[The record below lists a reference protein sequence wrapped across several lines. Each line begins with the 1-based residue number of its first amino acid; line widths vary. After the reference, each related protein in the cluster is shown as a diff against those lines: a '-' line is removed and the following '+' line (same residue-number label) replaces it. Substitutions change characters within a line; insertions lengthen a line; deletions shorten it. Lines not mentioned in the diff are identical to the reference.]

1 MTASITHPLAPP
13 QARPDP
19 VRSSP
24 VAAPVHT
31 VWGLDPMQLHT
42 RFWAS
47 RGIQVVRQGEPSA
60 IVPHAELYLLADP
73 RTLTIFRTASIVE
86 QIAWLNADLMFV
98 RITDSRSRGY
108 REFIVMD
115 EDDRFV
121 RFTRDY
127 GSSDSRLARIALT
140 PDRDI
145 ARIWQAAKDPRS
157 GWQRLR
163 YAINKKERW
172 TMSAKG
178 RVYDKQS
185 DAEVAA
191 FVRDL
196 VTAWRR
202 PDSTIHNIR
211 EVAPRV
217 WAASGDAPDAS
228 VRFTGPV
235 WIGAGRK
242 LEPAASAVGPAVLW
256 DAPEARPIPEEIRWL
271 DLEPTDAPTFG
282 SVKKRQSNFVGD
294 LVKRSFDIAF
304 SLVALALT
312 LPLYPFI
319 MLAIFLE
326 NPGPIFF
333 VHRRESRGG
342 KEFGCIKFRSMRTDA
357 EEIKK
362 KLLAENKNL
371 ADGPQFFMDP
381 DPRLTKVGA
390 FIRKCQIDEL
400 PQFWNVLFGHMS
412 VVGPRPSPRS
422 ENQCCPPW
430 REARLSVLPGIT
442 GLWQIKRT
450 RAKGADF
457 QEWIKYDIEY
467 VERANLWLDLY
478 IIWKTIQLAV
488 RGILKS

>member
-1 MTASITHPLAPP
+1 MTVSLTSTPLIRPEPLRHAPLELP
-13 QARPDP
+13 I
-19 VRSSP
+19 
-24 VAAPVHT
+24 HT
-31 VWGLDPMQLHT
+31 VWGLDPLQLHT

-47 RGIQVVRQGEPSA
+47 RGIQVVRQGEPSE
-60 IVPHAELYLLADP
+60 IISHAELYLLTDP
-73 RTLTIFRTASIVE
+73 RTMAIFRLTSIVE

-98 RITDSRSRGY
+98 RLTDHRSRGY
-108 REFIVMD
+108 REFIVTD
-115 EDDRFV
+115 EENNFI
-121 RFTRDY
+121 RFTREY
-127 GSSDSRLARIALT
+127 GGSDSRLARVALT

-145 ARIWQAAKDPRS
+145 ARIWQASKDPRG

-163 YAINKKERW
+163 YAIRQKDRW
-172 TMSAKG
+172 TMPARG
-178 RVYDKQS
+178 RVYDRHS
-185 DAEVAA
+185 DLEVAS

-217 WAASGDAPDAS
+217 WAPLEVTPDPS

-235 WIGAGRK
+235 WIGSGRS
-242 LEPAASAVGPAVLW
+242 LPPAASAVGPAVLW
-256 DAPEARPIPEEIRWL
+256 DQPESRPIPEEIRWL
-271 DLEPTDAPTFG
+271 DLEPTDAPNF
-282 SVKKRQSNFVGD
+282 VQAKKRKSNLFGD
-294 LVKRSFDIAF
+294 IVKRAFDIAF
-304 SLVALALT
+304 SLVALAFT
-312 LPLYPFI
+312 VPLYPFI
-319 MLAIFLE
+319 ALAIYLE

-342 KEFGCIKFRSMRTDA
+342 REFGCVKFRSMRTDA

-381 DPRLTKVGA
+381 DPRLTKIGA
-390 FIRKCQIDEL
+390 FMRRCQIDEL
-400 PQFWNVLFGHMS
+400 PQFWNVLAGHMS

-442 GLWQIKRT
+442 GLWQICRT

-467 VERANLWLDLY
+467 VERAGFWLDLY
-478 IIWKTIQLAV
+478 IIWKTVQLAV
-488 RGILKS
+488 RGFLKS